1 MILIIHRANL
11 DPVISQ
17 DNSRSRNVNAT
28 GLKCAGKAKKIRKN
42 VYSKTTELEKT
53 IAMVFI
59 MNLLCIY
66 MNV

>member
-1 MILIIHRANL
+1 M
-11 DPVISQ
+11 
-17 DNSRSRNVNAT
+17 
-28 GLKCAGKAKKIRKN
+28 LKGGSVQVKLKKKIRKN